1 MMGFFDRMRQGMQ
14 RFMVGRYGVDPLGRT
29 LIWAA
34 FAMIIIGNLL
44 GVSLVVTISIA
55 AYLYAFFRVFSRNR
69 EARLR
74 ENAFYLQKT
83 EKLRAGARQG
93 YARFQNR
100 KAYRYF
106 RCPKCHAW
114 LRLPRGVGAV
124 KVTCRQCGHGF
135 DQRG

>member
-1 MMGFFDRMRQGMQ
+1 MMGFFDRMRQTMQ
-14 RFMVGRYGVDPLGRT
+14 RFMVGRYGIDPLGRT
-29 LIWAA
+29 LIWFA
-34 FAMIIIGNLL
+34 FALILIGNLL
-44 GVSLVVTISIA
+44 GLSLVVYISFATYIF
-55 AYLYAFFRVFSRNR
+55 AFFRVLSRRR

-74 ENAFYLQKT
+74 ENALYLQKT
-83 EKLRAGARQG
+83 EKLRTGARQG
-93 YARFQNR
+93 AARFQNR

-106 RCPKCHAW
+106 RCPKCRTW